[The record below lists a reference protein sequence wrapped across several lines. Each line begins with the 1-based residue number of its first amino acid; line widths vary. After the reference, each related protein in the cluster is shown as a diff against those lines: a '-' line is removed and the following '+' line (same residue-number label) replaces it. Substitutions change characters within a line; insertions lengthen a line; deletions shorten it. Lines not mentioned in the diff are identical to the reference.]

1 MKPKSDPA
9 SKRNQGRLFEDDGPL
24 LSEFIDLKH
33 PLVRMADTMPWER
46 FEAHWR
52 SCFSDA
58 GGPMANSGRRVA
70 GLLMLKHMEAV
81 SDQRLMALWVTNP
94 YYQYF
99 CGELRFQH
107 RMPVNP
113 TTLVKWRKRL
123 GEPGMEWLL
132 TTVLES
138 ALSSGAVKHESLSH
152 LSVDSTVME
161 KHIAHPTDSALLE
174 KMRCK
179 LVALLREHGLGVRRS
194 YSREGPRLAQQIGRF
209 AHARQ
214 FKRMRRALKRQRT
227 WVGRLM
233 REVQRQ
239 LDQLSHTARCEAEA
253 LLAPAGRLI
262 EQMQDPKTKNKL
274 YSLHEPHVDCISKGK
289 ARKRYEFG
297 TKVGIACTQQEG
309 FVVGMRSYPGNPY
322 DGHTL
327 DDMLEQSA
335 IISGVEARTVAV
347 DLGYRGHHETPAQVI
362 HRGKRLSRRARQ
374 RLRRRS
380 ALEAVIGHMK
390 NDGLLDRCHLKGL
403 LGDALHAILCGIGHN
418 LRLLR
423 AHWAARLIL
432 RLFSW
437 LLPCSRALTLQDRPM
452 PA

>member
-1 MKPKSDPA
+1 
-9 SKRNQGRLFEDDGPL
+9 
-24 LSEFIDLKH
+24 
-33 PLVRMADTMPWER
+33 
-46 FEAHWR
+46 
-52 SCFSDA
+52 
-58 GGPMANSGRRVA
+58 
-70 GLLMLKHMEAV
+70 MLKHMEAL
-81 SDQRLMALWVTNP
+81 SDERLMELWVTNP

-99 CGELRFQH
+99 SGELRFQH
-107 RMPVNP
+107 RIPVNP

-123 GEPGMEWLL
+123 GEQGMEWLL
-132 TTVLES
+132 TSVLES
-138 ALSSGAVKHESLSH
+138 ALSSGALKRESLPH

-179 LVALLREHGLGVRRS
+179 LVALLREHALGLRRS

-214 FKRMRRALKRQRT
+214 FKRMRSALNRQRT

-233 REVQRQ
+233 RELQRQ
-239 LDQLSHTARCEAEA
+239 LDQLSETARSDAEA
-253 LLAPAGRLI
+253 LLAQARRLI
-262 EQMQDPKTKNKL
+262 EQVKNPKTKNKL
-274 YSLHEPHVDCISKGK
+274 YSLHEPNVDCISKGK
-289 ARKRYEFG
+289 AHKRYEFG
-297 TKVGIACTQQEG
+297 TKVGIACTQREG

-327 DDMLEQSA
+327 DDMLEQSE
-335 IISGVEARTVAV
+335 IITGVEAKTVAV
-347 DLGYRGHHETPAQVI
+347 DLGYRGHHETKAEII
-362 HRGKRLSRRARQ
+362 HRGKKLSNRRKQ

-380 ALEAVIGHMK
+380 ALEAMIGHMK
-390 NDGLLDRCHLKGL
+390 NGGLLDQCHLKGL

-423 AHWAARLIL
+423 AHWAALLFL

-437 LLPCSRALTLQDRPM
+437 AISRSGALNLQSRPM
-452 PA
+452 TA